1 MRKLIFISFIVLGA
15 VIGLF
20 SALHDD
26 WSVKVVMMT
35 IGAVVGIVL
44 GGALTSTGRRERARG
59 SVEPDDAPLAEL
71 DRNYWRDKGHP
82 PFMKPPSAEPDHHMF
97 DPDRQ
102 D

>member
-44 GGALTSTGRRERARG
+44 GGVLTSTGRRERARG
-59 SVEPDDAPLAEL
+59 SVEPDDAPLV
-71 DRNYWRDKGHP
+71 
-82 PFMKPPSAEPDHHMF
+82 S
-97 DPDRQ
+97 
-102 D
+102 

>member
-35 IGAVVGIVL
+35 IGAVVVSVWARHL
-44 GGALTSTGRRERARG
+44 ELTGPAARPSRA
-59 SVEPDDAPLAEL
+59 
-71 DRNYWRDKGHP
+71 
-82 PFMKPPSAEPDHHMF
+82 
-97 DPDRQ
+97 
-102 D
+102 